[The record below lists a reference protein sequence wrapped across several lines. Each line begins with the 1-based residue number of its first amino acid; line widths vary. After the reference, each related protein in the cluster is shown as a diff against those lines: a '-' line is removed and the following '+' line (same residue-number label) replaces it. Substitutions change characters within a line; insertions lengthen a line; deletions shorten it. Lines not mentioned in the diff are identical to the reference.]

1 MLHTLMKSF
10 QQFINENFKISR
22 KTRVIYPPDMRI
34 KLCEKIR
41 NWFSI
46 DKFPK
51 LNERLKIQLDDG
63 WYFVISHIEIMNS
76 EFNVLSAIFERGNKQ
91 YMNFTNKTTYSYSS
105 YNQEYSYMN
114 IAKKIVHNIKTYNN
128 WYGLYVIDNPS
139 LMDDAEYVDKNFKN
153 VETISINDIK

>member
-63 WYFVISHIEIMNS
+63 WYFVISHIVIMNS

-91 YMNFTNKTTYSYSS
+91 YINFTFKTSFSYSI

-114 IAKKIVHNIKTYNN
+114 IAKKLFITLKHTII
-128 WYGLYVIDNPS
+128 G
-139 LMDDAEYVDKNFKN
+139 MDYMLLIIRV
-153 VETISINDIK
+153 